1 MQCREVLQAAA
12 AVARAAAGDVPDV
25 GWNRH
30 TPQRWI
36 TMQTSNLRI
45 TARIVHTTDR
55 KHYTEYR
62 VGDVSYLSVEAVE
75 SALEAR
81 YPHKS

>member
-45 TARIVHTTDR
+45 TACIVHTTDR
-55 KHYTEYR
+55 KHYTEFR
-62 VGDVSYLSVEAVE
+62 VGDASYLSVEAVE